1 MAGGLYGD
9 SMVLV
14 VKPAVEE
21 YNTNVEN
28 ARTLLPKKAVKTAWD
43 HLCCLVTVTHKHVL
57 VNNYIHATSFTS
69 TYFKTSS
76 NK

>member
-1 MAGGLYGD
+1 MQICLLLSCLILLSQSTLFEFPQLMAGGLHGD

-28 ARTLLPKKAVKTAWD
+28 ARTLLPKKAVKTA
-43 HLCCLVTVTHKHVL
+43 
-57 VNNYIHATSFTS
+57 
-69 TYFKTSS
+69 
-76 NK
+76 